1 MASKRVLSVEIGSS
15 ITRVCEVDYRV
26 KNPKVYNNF
35 ILDTPEGVMRDG
47 MLKVTPGY
55 IAEFKA
61 ALSEN
66 RIKAKKII
74 FSITSTKIA
83 SKEIIIPKVKEN
95 RIAALVL
102 SNASDYFPIDLGEY
116 QLAHLILDTVKDELG
131 TDRKSVV

>member
-35 ILDTPEGVMRDG
+35 ILDTPEGVMKDG

-66 RIKAKKII
+66 RI
-74 FSITSTKIA
+74 
-83 SKEIIIPKVKEN
+83 
-95 RIAALVL
+95 
-102 SNASDYFPIDLGEY
+102 
-116 QLAHLILDTVKDELG
+116 
-131 TDRKSVV
+131 